1 MGRYVLKR
9 IIYSIFSLVCI
20 MVIMVILLFVAAN
33 RSNVLGANRD
43 RLARLDEN
51 ERQEVTD
58 TIYEEYGFLTKV
70 NFQDYIYNTYS
81 SSLDEYDYE
90 EAIQI
95 PENKEDNNEYQYV
108 LEFINKYESMG
119 YKITQLDAIYKRG
132 EKQASQY
139 LYATKDVNVFERV
152 WDFFSNLISIE
163 TVNDVDKETLE
174 NYQIERGYYIVENN
188 IYGDVSD
195 KASET
200 FKYWSA
206 FDYQMESYDKGIYS
220 FEISV
225 TDEKLEIDD
234 SFNIAFYEGGN
245 VKKLFDEDI
254 VFAGGAGNYYIDLY
268 VTKEDGIISY
278 DYDLTRSGE
287 VIDSNLY
294 VKKDSYLVQNKGIS
308 LIWDEYSN
316 MPALVGN
323 GTAHK
328 YLIYFDDQFPFIH
341 QNIIHLNI
349 GSDLNNS
356 SVYEQMFKNRQA
368 ATSTESYIRRDLVYP
383 AYLNID
389 ESERPADAI
398 AKQTPYDFHTLT
410 YVYGSS
416 SYSSEQ
422 GSDFVN
428 FGGRYSYASF
438 YTPGM
443 TRVGYSFTIGIF
455 ATLIAYVLGIP
466 LGILMARKK
475 DTWVDKLGTAY
486 IVFLIAV
493 PSLSYL
499 YMFRS
504 LGGDLL
510 HLPTSLTSGGPKVL
524 LYLLPIF
531 SLALP
536 SIAGEMKWTRRYM
549 IDQMNSDYAKFAKSQ
564 GLSDGQIFTKH
575 IAKNAIIPIVHGIP
589 GAIIGCISG
598 SLITE
603 KIYSIPGT
611 GKMLTEAINKS
622 DNGVILGLTFLFSF
636 LSIVSLILGDIL
648 MAVVDPRIQ
657 FSSSGGK
664 RKWKKKS

>member
-20 MVIMVILLFVAAN
+20 MIIMVILLFVAAN

-81 SSLDEYDYE
+81 STLDEYDYE
-90 EAIQI
+90 EAIKI
-95 PENKEDNNEYQYV
+95 PENKEDNNDYKYV

-195 KASET
+195 KANET

-206 FDYQMESYDKGIYS
+206 FDYQMESYEQGIYS

-245 VKKLFDEDI
+245 VKKIFDEDI

-268 VTKEDGIISY
+268 VTKENGTITY
-278 DYDLTRSGE
+278 DYDLTRSGD
-287 VIDSNLY
+287 VISSNLF

-323 GTAHK
+323 GTTHK

-341 QNIIHLNI
+341 QNIIHINI

-356 SVYEQMFKNRQA
+356 SVYDQMFKNRQA

-389 ESERPADAI
+389 ESERPSNAI

-416 SYSSEQ
+416 SYSEEA

-428 FGGRYSYASF
+428 YGGRYSYATF

-510 HLPTSLTSGGPKVL
+510 HLPTSLTSGGPEIL

-622 DNGVILGLTFLFSF
+622 DNGIILGLTFLFSF
-636 LSIVSLILGDIL
+636 LSIVALILGDIL

-657 FSSSGGK
+657 FSSGGGK